1 MLRKSHICSWS
12 ASLAVLGFCLGIAL
26 PVVAG
31 TTGTV
36 AGRITDQ
43 YGAPVSFANVII
55 PGAGL
60 VFSDENGNYAV
71 LNVPPGT
78 HEVHFSR
85 IGYGPRNVTQV
96 EVSADLSTKL
106 DVVLEEAP
114 ISLDVVTT
122 VAERPLV
129 DVHITSSRAVLTER
143 DIDLLP
149 VQELDDL
156 VDLQAGVVEGHFRGG
171 RIGEVQYQV
180 DGVSVNNS
188 YDNKSILTLDRSLLK
203 EVQVISGT
211 FDAEYGQA
219 MSGVVNAVLKT
230 GTDQFEWGAEAYTG
244 GYVFPGRDS
253 RLVPDD
259 VHPTELQSYQL
270 SLSGPVPLF
279 GQSTTYLLS
288 GRFHE
293 DPSYVRATRRFVPT
307 DSSDFERKIFLPSGD
322 SQESALGYTEGW
334 SGVGKLTSALF
345 PSVKLSYQAILEST
359 EGRRDEYA
367 FRFNP
372 EGLSTQRTTAFSH
385 GLDWNQTLSQSSYL
399 SMSLRQN
406 IFDYS
411 DYVYEDV
418 FDPRYDAAGPPVSDP
433 SYELNAVVQG
443 VQFTRFEQR
452 TSSFVGKA
460 SWVGQ
465 VNPAHQVKAG
475 IEADLPEIRF
485 GTPGHLNYVILDGVE
500 TLVRHV
506 DEPPDFPGVREYHP
520 VTTAAFLQDQIEW
533 SDLLIRAG
541 VRFDYFD
548 ARSTVPSDLAN
559 PANVIDGAPE
569 SRPMDTSVKSAF
581 SPRLGISYP
590 ILDRAAIHFAYGHFR
605 QFPAIGEI
613 FRNADYGTLN
623 NLQAGSTQFGNVL
636 GNPDVSP
643 ESTVQYEIGYKHA
656 LSVDLGGDITVF
668 YKNVRNLLGVEF
680 ISTYNDAEYARLTN
694 VDFGDV
700 LGFTVAL
707 DHRALG
713 PASVSLDYTW
723 QRALGNASDPRETAT
738 RAEAGEDPRPRLVPF
753 NWDQRHTLNLTAAL
767 SSPGVY
773 TASAILRVASGQ
785 PYTPVIES
793 GFGQGLDTNSGR
805 KPAGVLLDLR
815 GERAVGNWF
824 GSHVHFFGRV
834 LNVLDSRYFNGSVF
848 ASTGSPYYSRFSEP
862 DKTTLAD
869 PTRFH
874 PPRRIEIGLRLGSEP
889 S

>member
-1 MLRKSHICSWS
+1 MCSWTKT
-12 ASLAVLGFCLGIAL
+12 LALLGMLLGIAL
-26 PVVAG
+26 PAGAG

-43 YGAPVSFANVII
+43 YGAPVISAIVIV
-55 PGAGL
+55 PGGGM
-60 VFSDENGNYAV
+60 VTSNQNGYYSV
-71 LNVPPGT
+71 LNVPPGRY
-78 HEVHFSR
+78 EVRFTR
-85 IGYGPRNVTQV
+85 VGYGAKNITEVD
-96 EVSADLSTKL
+96 VSADLSTKL
-106 DVVLEEAP
+106 DVVLELSP
-114 ISLDVVTT
+114 ISIEAVTT

-129 DVHITSSRAVLTER
+129 DVNVTSSRAVLSER

-149 VQELDDL
+149 VQELSDL

-244 GYVFPGRDS
+244 AHVFPGRDS
-253 RLVPDD
+253 RLVADE
-259 VHPTELQSYQL
+259 VHPTGIQSYQL
-270 SLSGPVPLF
+270 SLSGPIAVLGP
-279 GQSTTYLLS
+279 STTYLLS
-288 GRFHE
+288 GRVHE
-293 DPSYVRATRRFVPT
+293 TGSYVRADRRFRPT
-307 DSSDFERKIFLPSGD
+307 DSSDFERNVFRPTGD
-322 SQESALGYTEGW
+322 GKESSLGYTEGW
-334 SGVGKLTSALF
+334 SGVGKMTSALF
-345 PSVKLSYQAILEST
+345 KNVRVSYQAILERT
-359 EGRRDEYA
+359 KARKDEYE
-367 FRFNP
+367 FRYNP
-372 EGLSTQRTTAFSH
+372 DGLSTQRTTAFSH
-385 GLDWNQTLSQSSYL
+385 GLDWSQTLSQSSYL
-399 SMSLRQN
+399 SLSFRQN
-406 IFDYS
+406 LFDYS

-418 FDPRYDAAGPPVSDP
+418 FDPRYDAAGPTLSDP
-433 SYELNAVVQG
+433 SYELNAVLQG

-452 TSSFVGKA
+452 TNSLIGKA
-460 SWVGQ
+460 NWVGQ
-465 VNPAHQVKAG
+465 VTPEHQVKAG
-475 IEADLPEIRF
+475 IEADLPQIRF
-485 GTPGHLNYVILDGVE
+485 GTPGHLNYVILNGVE

-506 DEPPDFPGVREYHP
+506 DDPPDFPGVRKYHP
-520 VTTAAFLQDQIEW
+520 VIAAAYLQDQIEW

-541 VRFDYFD
+541 TRFDYFD
-548 ARSTVPSDLAN
+548 ARSTVPSDLGN
-559 PANVIDGAPE
+559 PANIINGAPE
-569 SRPMDTSVKSAF
+569 SHPRDTSVKSAF
-581 SPRLGISYP
+581 SPRLGVSYP
-590 ILDRAAIHFAYGHFR
+590 ILDRAAVHFAYGHFR

-613 FRNADYGTLN
+613 FRNADYGVLT

-643 ESTVQYEIGYKHA
+643 EHTVQYEMGYKHA
-656 LSVDLGGDITVF
+656 LSEDLAGDFTVF

-700 LGFTVAL
+700 LGFTFAV
-707 DHRALG
+707 DHRAFG
-713 PASVSLDYTW
+713 PASISLDYTW

-753 NWDQRHTLNLTAAL
+753 NWDQRHTLNLTAAIT
-767 SSPGVY
+767 SPGSY

-815 GERAVGNWF
+815 GERAAGTWF
-824 GSHVHFFGRV
+824 GTHVNFFGRV
-834 LNVLDSRYFNGSVF
+834 LNVLDTRYFNGSVF
-848 ASTGSPYYSRFSEP
+848 ASTGSPYYSRFPEP
-862 DKTTLAD
+862 DKTTLAN